1 MFYFTVEELIENVS
15 NKGNYEISLYN
26 RENSIVTISDSDST
40 IDYIDFYYDDRIF
53 ASRKNDIKFASKT
66 FETEFHNYIERHK
79 KDFSLA
85 FQSLYDYERW

>member
-15 NKGNYEISLYN
+15 NKENYNISLYN

-53 ASRKNDIKFASKT
+53 ATRKNDIKFASET
-66 FETEFHNYIERHK
+66 FEKEFHNYIERHK
-79 KDFSLA
+79 KEF
-85 FQSLYDYERW
+85 